1 MKYQHPQSRHTGHGG
16 SERPAQRQEVFAGGD
31 KSDIL
36 EQARSVCGPE
46 LQGVLKRGRL
56 GHSFLGH
63 SDHAAEGL
71 NATHCADLALR
82 ELAS

>member
-1 MKYQHPQSRHTGHGG
+1 MKERHPQSGHTRHGG
-16 SERPAQRQEVFAGGD
+16 SERPTQREKVFAGGD

-56 GHSFLGH
+56 ALSFLGH